1 MSTNLITKFKI
12 TLLLGHW
19 HRGTDIRRS
28 RGHAVTVETTVEAS
42 LKALD
47 NLNSATTTFFK
58 IFESSHPTTRKA

>member
-12 TLLLGHW
+12 TLPLGHW

-28 RGHAVTVETTVEAS
+28 RGHAVTVEATVEAS

-47 NLNSATTTFFK
+47 NLNSATTTFF
-58 IFESSHPTTRKA
+58 